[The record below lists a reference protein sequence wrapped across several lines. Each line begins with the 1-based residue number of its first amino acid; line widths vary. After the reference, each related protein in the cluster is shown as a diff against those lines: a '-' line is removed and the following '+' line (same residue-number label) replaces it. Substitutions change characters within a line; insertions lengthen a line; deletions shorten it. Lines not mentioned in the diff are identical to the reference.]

1 MMFNKSVIKK
11 YICID
16 SQMTP
21 LIQKMQ
27 RVPFSLKDK
36 VTANI
41 NELLEHDIIEKVE
54 DPTRWVSPVAVIPK
68 PSEDIRLCVDIRRT
82 NEAIVCE
89 RLPITTVDEV

>member
-11 YICID
+11 YIYID
-16 SQMTP
+16 SQIKP

-36 VTANI
+36 VTAKI
-41 NELLEHDIIEKVE
+41 NELLEHDIIERVE
-54 DPTRWVSPVAVIPK
+54 DPTRRVSPVAVIPK
-68 PSEDIRLCVDIRRT
+68 PSGDIRLCVDKTRT

-89 RLPITTVDEV
+89 REPITTVDEV